1 MECYNCGAKLGKGDI
16 CQNCGANVKIYKKI
30 IMASNAYYN
39 DALEKAAVREARMC
53 HPGAR
58 RLRRGRHRGR
68 TVQGAV
74 IRKEEC
80 VCGFSSRLDP
90 RFSPV

>member
-39 DALEKAAVREARMC
+39 DALGEGGSAGPVQAR
-53 HPGAR
+53 
-58 RLRRGRHRGR
+58 
-68 TVQGAV
+68 
-74 IRKEEC
+74 
-80 VCGFSSRLDP
+80 
-90 RFSPV
+90 

>member
-39 DALEKAAVREARMC
+39 DALEKAAVRDLS
-53 HPGAR
+53 GAIEV
-58 RLRRGRHRGR
+58 LGPAF
-68 TVQGAV
+68 VF
-74 IRKEEC
+74 IR
-80 VCGFSSRLDP
+80 
-90 RFSPV
+90 

>member
-39 DALEKAAVREARMC
+39 DALEKAAVRDLS
-53 HPGAR
+53 GA
-58 RLRRGRHRGR
+58 
-68 TVQGAV
+68 
-74 IRKEEC
+74 I
-80 VCGFSSRLDP
+80 
-90 RFSPV
+90 

>member
-39 DALEKAAVREARMC
+39 DALEKAAVRDLS
-53 HPGAR
+53 GAM
-58 RLRRGRHRGR
+58 
-68 TVQGAV
+68 
-74 IRKEEC
+74 
-80 VCGFSSRLDP
+80 S
-90 RFSPV
+90 

>member
-39 DALEKAAVREARMC
+39 DALEKAAVQI
-53 HPGAR
+53 
-58 RLRRGRHRGR
+58 GRAH
-68 TVQGAV
+68 V
-74 IRKEEC
+74 
-80 VCGFSSRLDP
+80 
-90 RFSPV
+90 

>member
-39 DALEKAAVREARMC
+39 DALEKAAVRDLS
-53 HPGAR
+53 GAM
-58 RLRRGRHRGR
+58 LSAFVKLQ
-68 TVQGAV
+68 T
-74 IRKEEC
+74 
-80 VCGFSSRLDP
+80 F
-90 RFSPV
+90 